1 MKRTRRASPRAFR
14 SGLGIRDCGARGV
27 GFRESMV
34 EAKAMGARILI
45 VDDDKDYL
53 RAAKLM
59 LEAESFSVATAESAG
74 EARKQLEKNRPRLIL
89 LDVKMPEKD
98 GFTFCDELAAN
109 PEFSKIP
116 VVLVTAVAEN
126 PGMMMYAFEKD
137 HALTAAEVLPKT
149 AVEKDLVGAV
159 RRCLD
164 RNRK

>member
-1 MKRTRRASPRAFR
+1 VSR
-14 SGLGIRDCGARGV
+14 V
-27 GFRESMV
+27 GFPELIV
-34 EAKAMGARILI
+34 EARVMGARVLI

-59 LEAESFSVATAESAG
+59 LESESFSVATAESAS
-74 EARKQLEKNRPRLIL
+74 EATKLLRKSRPQLIL

-98 GFTFCDELAAN
+98 GFVFCDELAAN
-109 PEFSKIP
+109 PEYSKIP

-137 HALTAAEVLPKT
+137 HALTATEVLPKT

-159 RRCLD
+159 RRCLVE
-164 RNRK
+164 KTE

>member
-1 MKRTRRASPRAFR
+1 M
-14 SGLGIRDCGARGV
+14 
-27 GFRESMV
+27 
-34 EAKAMGARILI
+34 EAKIMGARILI
-45 VDDDKDYL
+45 VDDDQEYL
-53 RAAKLM
+53 LAAKLM
-59 LEAESFSVATAESAG
+59 LEAESFSVATAESAS
-74 EARKQLEKNRPRLIL
+74 AATKLLRKNRPNLIL

-159 RRCLD
+159 RRCLGE
-164 RNRK
+164 KKK

>member
-1 MKRTRRASPRAFR
+1 MEART
-14 SGLGIRDCGARGV
+14 
-27 GFRESMV
+27 
-34 EAKAMGARILI
+34 MGARILI

-53 RAAKLM
+53 LAAKLM
-59 LEAESFSVATAESAG
+59 LEAESFNVATAESASQ
-74 EARKQLEKNRPRLIL
+74 ATKLLKKNRPSLIL

-137 HALTAAEVLPKT
+137 YALNAAEILPKT

-159 RRCLD
+159 RRCLG
-164 RNRK
+164 KKK

>member
-1 MKRTRRASPRAFR
+1 
-14 SGLGIRDCGARGV
+14 
-27 GFRESMV
+27 
-34 EAKAMGARILI
+34 MGARILV

-53 RAAKLM
+53 LAAKLM
-59 LEAESFSVATAESAG
+59 LEAESFSVATAESASQ
-74 EARKQLEKNRPRLIL
+74 ATKLLKKNRPSLIL

-137 HALTAAEVLPKT
+137 YALTAAEVLPKT
-149 AVEKDLVGAV
+149 AAEKDLVGAV
-159 RRCLD
+159 RRCLGA
-164 RNRK
+164 KKQ

>member
-1 MKRTRRASPRAFR
+1 
-14 SGLGIRDCGARGV
+14 
-27 GFRESMV
+27 
-34 EAKAMGARILI
+34 MGARILI

-53 RAAKLM
+53 LAARLM
-59 LEAESFSVATAESAG
+59 LEAESFNVATAESASQ
-74 EARKQLEKNRPRLIL
+74 ATKLLKKNRPSLIL

-159 RRCLD
+159 RRCLGG
-164 RNRK
+164 KKK